1 MKIILA
7 IALVMCFTRPPK
19 FEVLTYSTTNVHA
32 RSIQNFSGN
41 ELLLGTNEGKFVL
54 VSKNVKKPVSMYL
67 PSTRHT
73 IKEIRDADKNEHYLF
88 FMQSNDESHVLREK
102 WNGKEDSLLNFSHH
116 GQPVF
121 LDGIALHDKVGF
133 LLGDPVDGDF
143 SLFRTQNFGDSW
155 EECPGKVLSQAN
167 EAAYAASG
175 TTNHII
181 DGDFVF
187 ISGGE
192 TTRFIWSSDLGES
205 WQSTKIPFESC
216 KSCGA
221 YSLAYKNRK
230 ELVAVGGDYTR
241 PNESNNTC
249 FYSLDGG
256 KSWQASQNPP
266 SGYRSSVVFANGV
279 YYSCGTNG
287 IDYSRD
293 HGQHWV
299 KISSENALAM
309 CTDKKYLYVSCVKG
323 KVLKMKLLK

>member
-1 MKIILA
+1 MKILFSLF
-7 IALVMCFTRPPK
+7 LVICMARPPK
-19 FEVLTYSTTNVHA
+19 MEVLTYSNANVHA

-102 WNGKEDSLLNFSHH
+102 WNGKEDSLLSFSHH

-121 LDGIALHDKVGF
+121 LDGIALQDNIGF

-143 SLFRTQNFGDSW
+143 ALFRTQNYGESW
-155 EECPGKVLSQAN
+155 ETCPGKVNSQAN

-192 TTRFIWSSDLGES
+192 TTRFIWSSDLGAS

-221 YSLAYKNRK
+221 YSLAYKNRQ